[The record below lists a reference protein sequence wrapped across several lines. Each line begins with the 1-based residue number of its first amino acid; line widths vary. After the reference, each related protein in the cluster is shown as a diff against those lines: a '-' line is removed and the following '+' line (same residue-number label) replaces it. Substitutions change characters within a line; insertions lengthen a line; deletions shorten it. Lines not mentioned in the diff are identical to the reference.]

1 MNYKKKCNLLY
12 AQCSQIIF
20 IKLSAMSEKLLKT
33 LNCIPKM
40 FLNFMK
46 DIMKHVYWPV
56 SSFFYR
62 LMCQCNKSIHI
73 TEVVLEKITIS
84 EPMDV

>member
-1 MNYKKKCNLLY
+1 MS
-12 AQCSQIIF
+12 A
-20 IKLSAMSEKLLKT
+20 KLFKA

-46 DIMKHVYWPV
+46 DIMKYVYWPV

-62 LMCQCNKSIHI
+62 LMCQYNKSIHI
-73 TEVVLEKITIS
+73 TEVVVEKIKIAQ
-84 EPMDV
+84 PMDV

>member
-1 MNYKKKCNLLY
+1 MQKKICYLFY
-12 AQCSQIIF
+12 VQCSQIIF
-20 IKLSAMSEKLLKT
+20 IKLCAMSTKLLKT

-46 DIMKHVYWPV
+46 DIMKYIYWPV
-56 SSFFYR
+56 SSLFYK
-62 LMCQCNKSIHI
+62 LMCKSNKSIDI
-73 TEVVLEKITIS
+73 TEVVVEQIKMS

>member
-1 MNYKKKCNLLY
+1 
-12 AQCSQIIF
+12 
-20 IKLSAMSEKLLKT
+20 MSTKLLKT

-46 DIMKHVYWPV
+46 NMKYIYWPV
-56 SSFFYR
+56 SSLFYK
-62 LMCQCNKSIHI
+62 LMCKSNKSIDI
-73 TEVVLEKITIS
+73 TEVVVEKIKIS

>member
-1 MNYKKKCNLLY
+1 M
-12 AQCSQIIF
+12 
-20 IKLSAMSEKLLKT
+20 KLSAMSEKLLKI

-46 DIMKHVYWPV
+46 DIIYWPV

-73 TEVVLEKITIS
+73 TEVVLEKIAIS

>member
-1 MNYKKKCNLLY
+1 M
-12 AQCSQIIF
+12 
-20 IKLSAMSEKLLKT
+20 SAKLLKT

-46 DIMKHVYWPV
+46 GMKCVYWPV

-62 LMCQCNKSIHI
+62 LMCKCNESIPI
-73 TEVVLEKITIS
+73 TEVVVEKIKIS

>member
-1 MNYKKKCNLLY
+1 M
-12 AQCSQIIF
+12 
-20 IKLSAMSEKLLKT
+20 SAKLLKI
-33 LNCIPKM
+33 LNCKPKI

-46 DIMKHVYWPV
+46 DIMKYVYWPV

-62 LMCQCNKSIHI
+62 LMWQCNKSIHI
-73 TEVVLEKITIS
+73 TEEVVEKIKIS

>member
-1 MNYKKKCNLLY
+1 M
-12 AQCSQIIF
+12 
-20 IKLSAMSEKLLKT
+20 SAKLLKT

>member
-1 MNYKKKCNLLY
+1 
-12 AQCSQIIF
+12 
-20 IKLSAMSEKLLKT
+20 
-33 LNCIPKM
+33 M

-62 LMCQCNKSIHI
+62 LMCQCNESIHI